1 MLSGLSTDIRSMF
14 TMVMVLSCLVTALV
28 LSYATGFMLKLRRRE
43 FGMYLTLGMTRRNIQ
58 TLFACETGLLSGL
71 ALIVGMGLGLVIFQL
86 LAALFAA
93 ILEIPFAVSAY
104 SGQGILLTFAVSIGL
119 FLLST
124 LASLR
129 YLKKVTVSELLKEEA
144 AERSEKFRRGMKDDG
159 RESVFS

>member
-1 MLSGLSTDIRSMF
+1 M
-14 TMVMVLSCLVTALV
+14 
-28 LSYATGFMLKLRRRE
+28 
-43 FGMYLTLGMTRRNIQ
+43 
-58 TLFACETGLLSGL
+58 
-71 ALIVGMGLGLVIFQL
+71 IFQL

-93 ILEIPFAVSAY
+93 IWEIPISVSVY
-104 SGQGILLTFAVSIGL
+104 SGQGIMLTISVGAGL

>member
-1 MLSGLSTDIRSMF
+1 M
-14 TMVMVLSCLVTALV
+14 
-28 LSYATGFMLKLRRRE
+28 
-43 FGMYLTLGMTRRNIQ
+43 
-58 TLFACETGLLSGL
+58 
-71 ALIVGMGLGLVIFQL
+71 IFQL

-93 ILEIPFAVSAY
+93 IWGIPISVSVY
-104 SGQGILLTFAVSIGL
+104 SGQGILLTISVGAGL

-144 AERSEKFRRGMKDDG
+144 AERSEKLRRGMKNDG